1 MLGARELGLMKPGAV
16 IINNSRGPVID
27 EPELIKALEEDRI
40 AGAALDV
47 CEKEP
52 VDPNNPLLKMD
63 NVLVTP
69 HLAAFSQ
76 EAGEKSRMF
85 AITNSARVAGG
96 DEPDSVV
103 PSTDF

>member
-1 MLGARELGLMKPGAV
+1 
-16 IINNSRGPVID
+16 
-27 EPELIKALEEDRI
+27 
-40 AGAALDV
+40 
-47 CEKEP
+47 
-52 VDPNNPLLKMD
+52 VDNPLLKMD